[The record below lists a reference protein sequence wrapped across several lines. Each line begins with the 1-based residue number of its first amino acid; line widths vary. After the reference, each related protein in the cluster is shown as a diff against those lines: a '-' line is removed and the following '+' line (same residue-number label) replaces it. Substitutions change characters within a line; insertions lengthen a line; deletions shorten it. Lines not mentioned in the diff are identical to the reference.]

1 MIGDKTI
8 ELAKTKAPLTYEF
21 YRGYFKGML
30 DIIFGGNLEDV
41 NPNLDALIDHVIGAI
56 ICDTI
61 KEIGGEKK

>member
-1 MIGDKTI
+1 MDETI
-8 ELAKTKAPLTYEF
+8 KEAKERAPLTYEF
-21 YRGYFKGML
+21 YRGYFKGIL
-30 DIIFGGNLEDV
+30 DVIYGGNLEDI